1 MKSVDLDFDRSPEPT
16 LGVEWEVALVDPE
29 NWNLVSRAEEVIDE
43 VRTRH
48 PEIHVDKEFLRN
60 TVEMVTDVCTTVPE
74 AISQLEVAHHAIKE
88 VAEEKGMRLWSAG
101 AHPFADFREDL
112 VADKE
117 SYREIIERTQIW
129 GKHMLIWGTHVHVG
143 ISHEDRVWPIINALM
158 TKFPHLLALSA
169 SSPGWDGMDTG
180 YASQRTMLYQQLPTA
195 GMPYQFETWEQWQG
209 FLKDQAT
216 SGVINHT
223 GSMHLDIRPAAT
235 LGTIEVRVC
244 DSSSNLREISALV
257 ALVHCLVV
265 YFDRMVDAGEELPI
279 LQQWHVAEN
288 KWRAARYGLDALI
301 ITTRDT
307 EERWVTDEIRDLVA
321 TLADV
326 AGDIGCARELA
337 LVEEILDRG
346 ASYQRQREWFA
357 DNGGDWCDV
366 VARTAA
372 EMDELRPLDAE

>member
-1 MKSVDLDFDRSPEPT
+1 M
-16 LGVEWEVALVDPE
+16 EWEVALVDPE
-29 NWNLVSRAEEVIDE
+29 DWNLVSRADEVIDE
-43 VRTRH
+43 VRARY
-48 PEIHVDKEFLRN
+48 PEFQVDKEFLRN

-74 AISQLEVAHHAIKE
+74 AIAQLDAARHAIKE

-169 SSPGWDGMDTG
+169 SSPGWDGLDTG

-195 GMPYQFETWEQWQG
+195 GMPYQFETWEQWRG

-223 GSMHLDIRPAAT
+223 GSMHLDIRPAAK

-244 DSSSNLREISALV
+244 DSSSNLREISAIV
-257 ALVHCLVV
+257 AVVHCLVV

-307 EERWVTDEIRDLVA
+307 EERWVTDEIRELVA

-326 AGDIGCARELA
+326 AEDIGCARELA

-346 ASYQRQREWFA
+346 ASYRRQREWFA
-357 DNGGDWCDV
+357 DNGGDWRDV